1 MPSEWGER
9 SGVAHELYMCGS
21 VVSTVVEVITS
32 VVFQAVPS
40 GDTPCTYVVG
50 DPLTPQPPCL
60 ATLRPPSPQ
69 GQGDYILS
77 QRSHAIF
84 PRATNVRG
92 GVLLRCVCSAAY
104 PPAKRRREI
113 D

>member
-1 MPSEWGER
+1 M
-9 SGVAHELYMCGS
+9 AHELYMCGS

-40 GDTPCTYVVG
+40 GDTQAHMLLVT
-50 DPLTPQPPCL
+50 PLHTTTPVS
-60 ATLRPPSPQ
+60 RPPSPQ